1 MEDEVI
7 INQSFWNRFKS
18 LFVLKSFNAYSTL
31 TINGTDWH
39 ETETN
44 SNGVKFRWSHP
55 KTRIDYKNIPALRIK
70 FNCPIGREITIKN
83 NRINHKCKLTAN
95 KMYTFI
101 INCNNTSSLTIET
114 DAYMPENDIRSL
126 GLCFFEISEHPS
138 LSCL

>member
-18 LFVLKSFNAYSTL
+18 LFKFKSFNAYSTL
-31 TINGTDWH
+31 TVNGTDWY
-39 ETETN
+39 ETEMD
-44 SNGVKFRWSHP
+44 SNNVKFRWSHP
-55 KTRIDYKNIPALRIK
+55 KTTIDYKNISALRIK

-83 NRINHKCKLTAN
+83 NKISHKCKLTAN

-101 INCNNTSSLTIET
+101 VNCSNTDSLTIET
-114 DAYMPENDIRSL
+114 DAYMPENDTRSL
-126 GLCFFEISEHPS
+126 GLCFFEISEHPA